1 MGTNTL
7 TNRAAGETILDTFF
21 NTIHQALNG
30 DFVGR
35 NTSGVPTSGQNLG
48 TLSIPWGAVRAT
60 SLILNGDA
68 VDTSQITS
76 PVNRIISG
84 AVRTTSNQPAYIK
97 PTGSA
102 ASFQILGS
110 AVTLN
115 FDVNGTSCA
124 LSSNLTKSSLT
135 VAPSSNNTCLVDDA
149 LAADQDDTRLWGE
162 TYHRKHITVDNMGSN
177 ITALVG
183 KFATFKHGSEYF
195 LAFVEST
202 TKLSKC
208 YRGFF
213 YDSTIAPLNR
223 DVFTN
228 NDTITLMSTGW
239 IFLED
244 DSATIDVTYTNPVW
258 AQTSPSS
265 PSTGDYW
272 YDMTNQ
278 VWKRYDGATFVQIDR
293 TFVGIAVIDA
303 TNCVA
308 ARSVEYFANHSDA
321 CDLMIEVESVT
332 KVRMKKSLNSVVS
345 FGRNLVF
352 GPSNLPT
359 WDITASL
366 ATGADMIDAT
376 EQASR
381 MYYLYISD
389 YGKLIMSDIH
399 PHRRDDFCGY
409 YHPHNTWR
417 CIGQAYNSSG
427 SDITKASANTKQR
440 SEILVDTGNG
450 HGGTYAKIRRFT
462 NTRTDDGAAAVYAD
476 SATLGASLT
485 IFAHGIYTISYG
497 DYATGGQMAFGA
509 SLNSSVSDATNT
521 SINLLT
527 FLLGR
532 LGYTYSTGANEGGN
546 FSWTGELKVGD
557 VVRPHTQGDANST
570 DDGANFRLTKVGD
583 L

>member
-1 MGTNTL
+1 MGLNTL
-7 TNRAAGETILDTFF
+7 TNRSAGETILDTFF

-35 NTSGVPTSGQNLG
+35 NTSGVPTAGQNLG
-48 TLSIPWGAVRAT
+48 TLSVPWGAIRAT
-60 SLILNGDA
+60 ALVLNGDS
-68 VDTSQITS
+68 VDTDQIVS

-84 AVRTTSNQPAYIK
+84 AVRSTSNQPAYIK

-124 LSSNLTKSSLT
+124 LSSDLTKSGLT
-135 VAPSSNNTCLVDDA
+135 VAPGANNTCLVDDT
-149 LAADQDDTRLWGE
+149 LAADQHDTRLWGE

-177 ITALVG
+177 ITALIG
-183 KFATFKHGSEYF
+183 KFATFRHGSEYF
-195 LAFVEST
+195 MAFVESA

-213 YDSTIAPLNR
+213 YDSTIVPINR

-244 DSATIDVTYTNPVW
+244 DSATIDVTYTNPIW
-258 AQTSPSS
+258 AQASPSG
-265 PSTGDYW
+265 PATGDYW

-278 VWKRYDGATFVQIDR
+278 VWKRYDGATFVQVDR
-293 TFVGIAVIDA
+293 TFLGIAVIDA

-308 ARSVEYFANHSDA
+308 ARSIEYYANHDH
-321 CDLMIEVESVT
+321 DLDMKIEVESVT
-332 KVRMKKSLNSVVS
+332 KVRANKSINSVVV
-345 FGRNLVF
+345 FGRQLKF
-352 GPSNLPT
+352 GPGNMPT
-359 WDITASL
+359 WDITTSL
-366 ATGADMIDAT
+366 ATGVDMVDAT

-389 YGKLIMSDIH
+389 YGKMVMSDIH
-399 PHRRDDFCGY
+399 PHRRDDLCGY

-417 CIGQAYNSSG
+417 CVGQAYNSSG
-427 SDITKASANTKQR
+427 SDITKASAKNHQR
-440 SEILVDTGNG
+440 TEILLDSGNG
-450 HGGTYAKIRRFT
+450 HGGTAVKIRRYT
-462 NTRTDDGAAAVYAD
+462 NTRTDDGAAIVYAD
-476 SATLGASLT
+476 SVANGGSWTV
-485 IFAHGIYTISYG
+485 FEHGIYTLSAG
-497 DYATGGQMAFGA
+497 DYATGGQMGFGA
-509 SLNSSVSDATNT
+509 SLNVSAADAAAT
-521 SINLLT
+521 SINLLS
-527 FLLGR
+527 FLLGK
-532 LGYTYSTGANEGGN
+532 LGFTYTSGANEPAN
-546 FSWTGELKVGD
+546 FTWTGELKVGD
-557 VVRPHTQGDANST
+557 VIRAHTQGDANGT
-570 DDGANFRLTKVGD
+570 DDNSHFRLTKVGD